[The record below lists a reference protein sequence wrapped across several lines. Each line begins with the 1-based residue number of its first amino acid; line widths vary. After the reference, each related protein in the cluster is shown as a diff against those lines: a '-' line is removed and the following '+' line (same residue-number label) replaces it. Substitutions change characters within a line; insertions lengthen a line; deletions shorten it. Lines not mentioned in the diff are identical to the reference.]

1 MVVNIVQIKYDS
13 SNGECEEW
21 LVHEKLYHEQAEVI
35 LKAEIAPM
43 YMYPEIAIDIAE
55 CMEEIY
61 NKKGKKEKLK
71 MRER

>member
-1 MVVNIVQIKYDS
+1 MIVNVVQLKYDS

-21 LVHEKLYHEQAEVI
+21 LIHEKICNKQAETI
-35 LKAEIAPM
+35 LKTETAPM
-43 YMYPEIAIDIAE
+43 YMYPEVAIDIAE

-61 NKKGKKEKLK
+61 NNKGNKEKLK